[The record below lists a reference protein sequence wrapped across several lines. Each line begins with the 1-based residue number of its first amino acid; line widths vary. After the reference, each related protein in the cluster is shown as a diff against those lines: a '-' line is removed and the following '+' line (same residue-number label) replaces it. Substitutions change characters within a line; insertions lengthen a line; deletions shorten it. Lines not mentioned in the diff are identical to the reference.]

1 MGSILTEEAQNGAR
15 LGVVIGDCL
24 NHSETSEY
32 HCSNLWNMSGTSE
45 FGLVQGF
52 ADDAERVPAFAVEL
66 IHRGGGNG
74 RSSRF

>member
-52 ADDAERVPAFAVEL
+52 AADAAEQCASLCCGV
-66 IHRGGGNG
+66 NSQG
-74 RSSRF
+74 RRKWEKL